1 VVHLLNVAGTE
12 KAELLAHAS
21 AMLAPI
27 TWPEPF
33 GLSIVEA
40 MASGTPA
47 IALNLGSV
55 RELIEDGRTGYV
67 VEDIDAMVEA
77 VHRAQDI
84 DPVSCAL
91 RARHLFSPGVMVQRY
106 LDIYDQ
112 VVGGSPEGPASPATR
127 SSPDERAARI

>member
-1 VVHLLNVAGTE
+1 VAGTE

-112 VVGGSPEGPASPATR
+112 VVGGSPEGPASSATR